1 MLTKYIVKISNTESY
16 GEWIIDREND
26 GTLENPI
33 HMPYVNYNELVKM
46 FISDFYQF
54 SNSHPEYQ
62 LTKYSLILENNGIKW
77 NNSSMRNID
86 VDTLNE
92 QCILAL
98 IMGVIRADRF
108 SEGTLL
114 SFFKDGYIL
123 KWLQRL
129 KEIDVVKNRH

>member
-1 MLTKYIVKISNTESY
+1 
-16 GEWIIDREND
+16 
-26 GTLENPI
+26 
-33 HMPYVNYNELVKM
+33 
-46 FISDFYQF
+46 
-54 SNSHPEYQ
+54 
-62 LTKYSLILENNGIKW
+62 
-77 NNSSMRNID
+77 MRNID